1 MTNVQRKK
9 NLSRL
14 ARNNLN
20 VEPNKEVDQK
30 EKEKEN
36 EKEKEKQVNCGRD
49 RVLKTLLPLIRTPM
63 STDILFPN
71 GGMVPDHLALRKH
84 LLREGK
90 LKKEDAIKLIRTTK
104 KVLKKEK
111 NLVRF
116 SSPVVIFGDLHG
128 KFYDLINYIETMG
141 ECDQKTNKYLFLGDY
156 VDRGFFGIEII
167 FYLFALK
174 ICFPNACY
182 LLRGNHECRSLTTF
196 FNFKN
201 EVLEK
206 YDEDIYNH
214 ITKAFDCLP
223 LAAIVDKQ
231 FFCVHGGISPKLKH
245 VEQINN
251 INRFKE
257 VPTNGLFG
265 DLLWSDPDPNYN
277 NIEQTKKY
285 FTRNTARSCSFNY
298 SFHAVR
304 RFLLLNKLTCV
315 IRAHEAQDEGFKM
328 YLKRKETRFPSLI
341 TIFSSPNY
349 AGIYNNKSA
358 VFKYQ
363 PKSVTIKEF
372 QGVPEPY
379 WLPKFLDVFAWSA
392 PFLAEKITSV
402 WETLENL
409 KEKEEEEEEEKDEDE
424 DNDIENGED
433 VFEGI
438 GTVVETKI
446 IPNKIDPK
454 YNTKKNDENENE
466 KDNNIFLSVKRG
478 EIIKTKI
485 VFLLGLMNDFNK
497 IRKKKGIQFLSK
509 KGIRNVRR
517 GHSIILSSVLQRSL
531 SNPFKIQRNKKI
543 NKKGFLRSMSFQEF
557 ELEDKILLKKLAMK
571 LDLISTSDQKIK
583 KNINDSKAKNIFNN
597 NSFNETENENENENE
612 KENEKENVNENEK
625 VKEFEKEIQNLKMQ
639 NHIKKSKIPQ
649 VIEIERATETKK
661 ITQNKNK
668 KIIKKK
674 ITKRKK

>member
-9 NLSRL
+9 NLSRFS
-14 ARNNLN
+14 RNNLN
-20 VEPNKEVDQK
+20 VKPINEVD
-30 EKEKEN
+30 EKEKDNEN
-36 EKEKEKQVNCGRD
+36 KKEKEKEKQANCGND
-49 RVLKTLLPLIRTPM
+49 RVVKTVPPLVRTPL
-63 STDILFPN
+63 STDVLFPN
-71 GGMVPDHLALRKH
+71 EGTIPDHLALRKH
-84 LLREGK
+84 LFNEGK
-90 LKKEDAIKLIRTTK
+90 LKKEDAIKLILTAK

-128 KFYDLINYIETMG
+128 KFYDLLNYIDTMG
-141 ECDQKTNKYLFLGDY
+141 ECDQKTNKFLFLGDY

-174 ICFPNACY
+174 ICLPNACY
-182 LLRGNHECRSLTTF
+182 LLRGNHECRNLTTF

-214 ITKAFDCLP
+214 ITDAFDCLP
-223 LAAIVDKQ
+223 LAAIVDSQ

-257 VPTNGLFG
+257 IPTNGLFG

-277 NIEQTKKY
+277 DIEKTKKY
-285 FTRNTARSCSFNY
+285 FTRNTARSCSVNY

-315 IRAHEAQDEGFKM
+315 IRGHEAQDEGFKM
-328 YLKRKETRFPSLI
+328 YLKRKETKFPSLI

-349 AGIYNNKSA
+349 VGIYDNKSA

-379 WLPKFLDVFAWSA
+379 WLPKFLDVFGWSA
-392 PFLAEKITSV
+392 PFLTEKITSV
-402 WETLENL
+402 WETLASL
-409 KEKEEEEEEEKDEDE
+409 KEKEDEDE
-424 DNDIENGED
+424 NDDIENEED

-446 IPNKIDPK
+446 ISNKKDPK
-454 YNTKKNDENENE
+454 GNTKINDEDENEN
-466 KDNNIFLSVKRG
+466 DNNIFLSVKRG
-478 EIIKTKI
+478 QIIKTKV

-497 IRKKKGIQFLSK
+497 IRKKKGIKFLSK
-509 KGIRNVRR
+509 KGIKNVRR
-517 GHSIILSSVLQRSL
+517 GHSIVLSSVLQRGI

-543 NKKGFLRSMSFQEF
+543 NKKGLLRSMSFQEF

-571 LDLISTSDQKIK
+571 LDLISNSDQNYK
-583 KNINDSKAKNIFNN
+583 KNLNHSKTKNILYN
-597 NSFNETENENENENE
+597 NSLNEIENENE
-612 KENEKENVNENEK
+612 KENDNEK
-625 VKEFEKEIQNLKMQ
+625 QKEFEKEIQNLKME

-661 ITQNKNK
+661 ITQNK

-674 ITKRKK
+674 INKIKK